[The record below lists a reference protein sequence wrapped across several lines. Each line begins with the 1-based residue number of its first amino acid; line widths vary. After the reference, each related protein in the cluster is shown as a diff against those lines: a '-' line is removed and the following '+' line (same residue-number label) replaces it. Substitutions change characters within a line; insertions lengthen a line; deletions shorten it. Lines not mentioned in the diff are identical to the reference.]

1 MAHRIRR
8 QASPGHAADSVRC
21 GHPEPAAIRHPSSVL
36 NRRVAL
42 AVVVPPDGWKGPPRV
57 ETPAHAEIRADVAHD
72 LVLAK

>member
-1 MAHRIRR
+1 MPQIAC
-8 QASPGHAADSVRC
+8 A
-21 GHPEPAAIRHPSSVL
+21 AAIRNLPRSAILVVF